1 MLKKEDNFDNVEQHE
16 QQKEVERHPSDHVPR
31 PTSVT
36 RKGAWIALAIVAFT
50 LFMTIREINQ
60 TPANNPVTTIVFSD
74 YLEPAKEINAQEFEK
89 LYDEARRNKINFSRI
104 SKAYLSGDYL
114 KPHRADTSSL
124 SIQRDVDN
132 DQSYLCLEDNKGTSK
147 DMELLICGLYDLYTD
162 IEYPNDFLKA
172 VEENNADV
180 NNEKI
185 YLNDYEISR
194 TKQQSVYYINGFYY
208 SKELADLIVEW
219 NKTKSFN

>member
-89 LYDEARRNKINFSRI
+89 LYDEARRNKINFIINYSILQFRI
-104 SKAYLSGDYL
+104 
-114 KPHRADTSSL
+114 
-124 SIQRDVDN
+124 Q
-132 DQSYLCLEDNKGTSK
+132 
-147 DMELLICGLYDLYTD
+147 LLQKT
-162 IEYPNDFLKA
+162 
-172 VEENNADV
+172 
-180 NNEKI
+180 
-185 YLNDYEISR
+185 
-194 TKQQSVYYINGFYY
+194 INVLQNRFHH
-208 SKELADLIVEW
+208 
-219 NKTKSFN
+219 